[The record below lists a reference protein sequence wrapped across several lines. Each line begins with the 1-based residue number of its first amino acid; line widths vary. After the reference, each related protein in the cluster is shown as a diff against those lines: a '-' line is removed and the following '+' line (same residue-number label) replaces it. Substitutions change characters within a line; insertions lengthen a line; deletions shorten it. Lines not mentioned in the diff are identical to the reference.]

1 MKGFEQRKQRET
13 TRKFSK
19 QLQDLKK
26 QEKTQRIKK
35 DTEEAGKSTFGRGDS
50 SSGGAGKG
58 RGGDREGA
66 GGGQSD
72 GKSARRLNM
81 VSTYKRVSE
90 KVLMMDWLTAASTM
104 SLPSL
109 HCFLFIISCSQNHNF
124 CFVCFSCI

>member
-35 DTEEAGKSTFGRGDS
+35 DTEEAGRSTFGRGDS

-58 RGGDREGA
+58 KGGGSGDREGA
-66 GGGQSD
+66 NGGQSD

-81 VSTYKRVSE
+81 VS
-90 KVLMMDWLTAASTM
+90 
-104 SLPSL
+104 
-109 HCFLFIISCSQNHNF
+109 Q
-124 CFVCFSCI
+124 